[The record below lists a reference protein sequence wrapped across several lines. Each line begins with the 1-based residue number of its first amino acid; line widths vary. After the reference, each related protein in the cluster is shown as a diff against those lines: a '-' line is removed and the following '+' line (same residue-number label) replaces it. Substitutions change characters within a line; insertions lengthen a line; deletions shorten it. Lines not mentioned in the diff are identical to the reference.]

1 MLMPAGSPFATLGGM
16 STHTVSRLVEATPA
30 SRNRVVDLYR
40 ALAITAVVLGHWLMA
55 AIVVRDGAV
64 SQVNILEVTPAL
76 QGLTWVF
83 QVMPLFFLVG
93 GYSNATSWRSARAKG
108 VTWATWQRARLR
120 RLMTPVV
127 PLLLLWL
134 VVASVAQLF
143 DVPAAM
149 LRTASQTALVPTW
162 FLAAYVLVVAVTPLT
177 LALWEWL
184 GWWSVV
190 GGLALGG
197 LVDWVSISTGQVL
210 VGFVNYLVVWAT
222 VHQLGYAWRD
232 GALAS
237 VRRRVALSVVGLVGV
252 STLVA
257 LGPYP
262 LSMIG
267 IGGEVENSYPTRIT
281 MALLGMAQIG
291 LALLAEGPL
300 QRWLQRRRPW
310 TVVVTVN
317 ARIMTLYLWHL
328 TAMILVVGVS
338 LLLGGLGLRTEP
350 GSAGWWLER
359 PVWFAVLGVVT
370 VACIRVVGHL
380 EDPAIE
386 LRPAPRRWQPLLATV
401 AVCGGLAVMARSGIV
416 SDDGVQWLWPLV
428 PVAGLLATRTIP
440 LRALVRI

>member
-1 MLMPAGSPFATLGGM
+1 
-16 STHTVSRLVEATPA
+16 
-30 SRNRVVDLYR
+30 
-40 ALAITAVVLGHWLMA
+40 
-55 AIVVRDGAV
+55 
-64 SQVNILEVTPAL
+64 
-76 QGLTWVF
+76 
-83 QVMPLFFLVG
+83 MPLFFLVG
-93 GYSNATSWRSARAKG
+93 GYSNATSWRSARTKG
-108 VTWATWQRARLR
+108 VNWASWQRARLR

-143 DVPAAM
+143 EVPAAM
-149 LRTASQTALVPTW
+149 MRTASQTALVPTW
-162 FLAAYVLVVAVTPLT
+162 FLAAYVLVVAVTPAT
-177 LALWEWL
+177 LALWERL
-184 GWWSVV
+184 RWWSVV
-190 GGLALGG
+190 GGLVLGG

-210 VGFVNYLVVWAT
+210 AGFVNYLVVWAT

-232 GALAS
+232 EALAS
-237 VRRRVALSVVGLVGV
+237 ARRRVALSVVGLVGV

-370 VACIRVVGHL
+370 LACIRVAGHL
-380 EDPAIE
+380 ETPAIE

-401 AVCGGLAVMARSGIV
+401 AVCGGLAVMASSGIV

-440 LRALVRI
+440 LRALVR